1 MKRYQPKKLTPL
13 NDSDLKKWG
22 NCKMNIAVR
31 DIRAAHPHPNRRARR
46 CMAKLNRSLTAR
58 VAAYNNQNLLPPGAV
73 HLYAR

>member
-1 MKRYQPKKLTPL
+1 MKRYQPKKLGPL

-22 NCKMNIAVR
+22 NCKLNLAVR
-31 DIRAAHPHPNRRARR
+31 DIQAAHPYPNRRARR

-58 VAAYNNQNLLPPGAV
+58 VAAYNNQNMLPPGAV